1 MTDRRASLPGP
12 TLLLALIALG
22 ACQAN
27 PPAEQEPSAARP
39 QQPEAPAPEAGGG
52 AAANDSPTEDTEQQ
66 QQQQQQQQLAQ
77 ATPAPSAPAPAGDPP
92 AAGSGSVEG
101 DLYFVQTLIERSSM
115 AQKVASS
122 ASPDALAKRDQAR
135 AKYLEARQASSE
147 GNTDAA
153 QQALNE
159 AKMAMFQAARLAD
172 NGQVLEGKR
181 QSDYQSRLGSVEALM
196 AAHERVT
203 EIKGQQDL
211 HRQLEPRVQER
222 VQKARSLAGAE
233 NYDQARAV
241 LDEAYLSVKASLER
255 LRGGDTLVRSL
266 NFATKEE
273 EYRYELDRND
283 TLRMLVNVL
292 LKERLKQQ
300 SVSQMVDTHMAKAS
314 DLRTEAEAQANSG
327 DYRNAIDKLD
337 ASTKQII
344 RAIRSAG
351 VYVPG

>member
-12 TLLLALIALG
+12 TLLLALIALGVG

-39 QQPEAPAPEAGGG
+39 QQPEAPAPESGGG
-52 AAANDSPTEDTEQQ
+52 AAANDSTAEDPE
-66 QQQQQQQQLAQ
+66 QQQQLAQ
-77 ATPAPSAPAPAGDPP
+77 AKPAPNDPAPAADPP

-101 DLYFVQTLIERSSM
+101 NLYFVQTLIERSSM
-115 AQKVASS
+115 AQKVTAS

-135 AKYLEARQASSE
+135 AKYLEARKASSQ
-147 GNTDAA
+147 GDTDAA

-159 AKMAMFQAARLAD
+159 AKMLMFQAARLAD
-172 NGQVLEGKR
+172 KDQVLAGKR
-181 QSDYQSRLGSVEALM
+181 QSDYQNRLGSVEALM

-203 EIKGQQDL
+203 ETKGQQDL

-222 VQKARSLAGAE
+222 VQKAKDLAAAE
-233 NYDQARAV
+233 SYDQARAV

-273 EYRYELDRND
+273 EYRYELDRNE

-300 SVSQMVDTHMAKAS
+300 SVARMVDSHMAKAME
-314 DLRTEAEAQANSG
+314 LREEAEAQAESG
-327 DYRNAIDKLD
+327 DYQNAIDTLD
-337 ASTKQII
+337 ASTRRII
-344 RAIRSAG
+344 RGIRSAG

>member
-1 MTDRRASLPGP
+1 MTVCRFSLPGP
-12 TLLLALIALG
+12 TLLLAVIALGVG

-27 PPAEQEPSAARP
+27 PPVEEEPSAARL
-39 QQPEAPAPEAGGG
+39 QQPEAPAPEASQG
-52 AAANDSPTEDTEQQ
+52 AAGNDSTPENPEPERA
-66 QQQQQQQQLAQ
+66 LAQ
-77 ATPAPSAPAPAGDPP
+77 ANAASSDPAPAADPP

-101 DLYFVQTLIERSSM
+101 NLYFVQTLIERSSM
-115 AQKVASS
+115 AKKVASS
-122 ASPDALAKRDQAR
+122 GNPDALAKRDQAR
-135 AKYLEARQASSE
+135 AKYLQARQAASQ
-147 GNTDAA
+147 GNTEAA
-153 QQALNE
+153 QKALNE
-159 AKMAMFQAARLAD
+159 AKMLVFQAARLAD
-172 NGQVLEGKR
+172 KDQVLEGKR

-203 EIKGQQDL
+203 ETKGQKDL

-222 VQKARSLAGAE
+222 LQEARDLAAAEDYGQARS
-233 NYDQARAV
+233 V

-283 TLRMLVNVL
+283 TLRMLVDVL

-300 SVSQMVDTHMAKAS
+300 SVSQMVDTHMAKAAE
-314 DLRTEAEAQANSG
+314 LRTEAEAQAESG
-327 DYRNAIDKLD
+327 DYQNAIDKLD
-337 ASTKQII
+337 ASTRQII